1 MPVCV
6 CVSDCLREVHVLRAG
21 ERLQRPVDEAVK
33 KDKAGAA
40 GPDHQD
46 ADEGGTQ
53 IVDHLQ
59 VGHRNGQINIPFQ
72 CGNSINVSH
81 QDIAFD
87 SIWDGWDKCFGL
99 NQVTTDVADNQ

>member
-1 MPVCV
+1 M
-6 CVSDCLREVHVLRAG
+6 SDCLREVHVLRAG
-21 ERLQRPVDEAVK
+21 ERLQWPVDEAVK
-33 KDKAGAA
+33 KDEAGAA

-53 IVDHLQ
+53 IVDHLRA
-59 VGHRNGQINIPFQ
+59 GSRHGQINIPFQ

-81 QDIAFD
+81 WGIAFD
-87 SIWDGWDKCFGL
+87 SIWDGWDKYFGL